1 MKKRQESNDEGK
13 VWKFRRITAQEGPL
27 RDTDKNYNGSK
38 YNVMIELEN
47 GETTSEPLTIIAADD
62 PITCA
67 IYASENDLLELD
79 GWKRFKGQAKRQKKL
94 L

>member
-1 MKKRQESNDEGK
+1 MPVPIVEASLDGHPNLSIDQK
-13 VWKFRRITAQEGPL
+13 GPL
-27 RDTDKNYNGSK
+27 VDTDKTYNRSK
-38 YNVMIELEN
+38 YNVMIEWEN
-47 GETTSEPLTIIAADD
+47 GETTSGPLTTIAADD

-79 GWKRFKGQAKRQKKL
+79 GWKRFKGQAKQQKKL